1 MQHSHFSCIFPKC
14 NGINSESREMIRLLL
29 QSSTHKQEFG
39 WQKFWW
45 LSITSLATALY
56 ATTRSIKS
64 TGLPLNNS
72 WWNRKG
78 PTYSDTTTPY
88 ERSFLL
94 FFPTMQRKKSWSNYI
109 KSSDLSSWQN
119 SICFLCSP
127 FASRIT
133 AAAAKKGS
141 LRADLFTM
149 AVSNSWF
156 MHPGIALLQVTLE
169 GLGSLVVV
177 VTSFL
182 SRWTKGEST
191 ARHSID
197 PLLLSSCLLCMG
209 TSHLKVSK
217 NRFFFTMYWIQYNS
231 ENRKSLRL
239 KVFCHKFFSTLFP
252 LFGDFG
258 GSGLFLSRVS

>member
-1 MQHSHFSCIFPKC
+1 MKCLWYVMLPFFAKKKKSRIFSCNIPIFLVFFQSATVSILNPERWSVCYCRAPQARVWLTEILMTKYYKSC
-14 NGINSESREMIRLLL
+14 YCLIRYYAV
-29 QSSTHKQEFG
+29 H
-39 WQKFWW
+39 QKH
-45 LSITSLATALY
+45 
-56 ATTRSIKS
+56 
-64 TGLPLNNS
+64 GLPLNNS

-209 TSHLKVSK
+209 TSHLKVGK
-217 NRFFFTMYWIQYNS
+217 T
-231 ENRKSLRL
+231 
-239 KVFCHKFFSTLFP
+239 
-252 LFGDFG
+252 
-258 GSGLFLSRVS
+258 

>member
-177 VTSFL
+177 TSFL

-209 TSHLKVSK
+209 TSHLKVGK
-217 NRFFFTMYWIQYNS
+217 T
-231 ENRKSLRL
+231 
-239 KVFCHKFFSTLFP
+239 
-252 LFGDFG
+252 
-258 GSGLFLSRVS
+258 

>member
-1 MQHSHFSCIFPKC
+1 MMEPK
-14 NGINSESREMIRLLL
+14 RPYLLCY
-29 QSSTHKQEFG
+29 
-39 WQKFWW
+39 
-45 LSITSLATALY
+45 IA
-56 ATTRSIKS
+56 
-64 TGLPLNNS
+64 
-72 WWNRKG
+72 
-78 PTYSDTTTPY
+78 DTTTPY

-94 FFPTMQRKKSWSNYI
+94 FFPTMQRKKSWSNYK

-209 TSHLKVSK
+209 TSHLKVGK

-239 KVFCHKFFSTLFP
+239 KVFCHKFFSSLFP